1 VASKKNKDPSEV
13 VDEAIDMSKVASS
26 EETEKVTEAEIEI
39 ETETET
45 ETEIEIET
53 ETETVEV
60 AAKGELD
67 FSLQVAKLQEAL
79 VEAKDESLRN
89 QAEMQNI
96 LRRSE
101 RDIQSAHK
109 YALDK
114 FVAELLPVVDNLER
128 ALQSIDQDKE
138 DFKLLAEGVGLTL
151 KGFQDVLMHHK
162 VLSIDPKGEIFDP
175 DLHQAMS
182 ILEQPEAA
190 PNTVI
195 DVFQKGYT
203 LNGRLVRPAMVVVAK
218 A

>member
-1 VASKKNKDPSEV
+1 MASKKNKDPSEV

-26 EETEKVTEAEIEI
+26 EETEKVTEA
-39 ETETET
+39 
-45 ETEIEIET
+45 EIEIET

>member
-1 VASKKNKDPSEV
+1 MASKKNKDPSEV

-45 ETEIEIET
+45 
-53 ETETVEV
+53 VEV

-67 FSLQVAKLQEAL
+67 FSLQVVKLQEAL

>member
-1 VASKKNKDPSEV
+1 MASKKNKDPSELI
-13 VDEAIDMSKVASS
+13 DEAIDISKVTSS
-26 EETEKVTEAEIEI
+26 ENTEKVTVI
-39 ETETET
+39 ETEA
-45 ETEIEIET
+45 
-53 ETETVEV
+53 ETVEV
-60 AAKGELD
+60 VAKGEPD
-67 FSLQVAKLQEAL
+67 FSLQIVKLQEEL

-89 QAEMQNI
+89 QAEMQNV

-101 RDIQSAHK
+101 RDIQNAHK

-151 KGFQDVLMHHK
+151 KSFQDVLVQHK
-162 VLSIDPKGEIFDP
+162 VLPIDPKGEIFDP

-218 A
+218 T

>member
-1 VASKKNKDPSEV
+1 MASKKNKDPSEV

-26 EETEKVTEAEIEI
+26 EETEKVTEAEIET

-45 ETEIEIET
+45 ETEI

-67 FSLQVAKLQEAL
+67 FSLQVVKLQEAL

-89 QAEMQNI
+89 QAEMQNV

-101 RDIQSAHK
+101 RDIQNAHK

-151 KGFQDVLMHHK
+151 KSFQDVLVHHK
-162 VLSIDPKGEIFDP
+162 VLPIDPKGEIFDP

-218 A
+218 T

>member
-1 VASKKNKDPSEV
+1 MASQKNKDPSELI
-13 VDEAIDMSKVASS
+13 DEAIDISKVTSS
-26 EETEKVTEAEIEI
+26 ENTEKVTVI
-39 ETETET
+39 ETEA
-45 ETEIEIET
+45 
-53 ETETVEV
+53 ETVEV
-60 AAKGELD
+60 VAKGEPD
-67 FSLQVAKLQEAL
+67 FSLQIVKLQEEL
-79 VEAKDESLRN
+79 VEAKDESLRK
-89 QAEMQNI
+89 QAEMQNV

-101 RDIQSAHK
+101 RDIQNAHK

-151 KGFQDVLMHHK
+151 KSFQDVLVHHK
-162 VLSIDPKGEIFDP
+162 VLPIDPKGEIFDP

-218 A
+218 T